1 MNFYK
6 SAALAIDYLDKY
18 QGSVKGSLNGAGIKT
33 ASSGEA
39 KRILACMSYC
49 ITVRDS

>member
-18 QGSVKGSLNGAGIKT
+18 QGSVKGSLAGAGVQT
-33 ASSGEA
+33 ASQGEA
-39 KRILACMSYC
+39 KRILACASF
-49 ITVRDS
+49 